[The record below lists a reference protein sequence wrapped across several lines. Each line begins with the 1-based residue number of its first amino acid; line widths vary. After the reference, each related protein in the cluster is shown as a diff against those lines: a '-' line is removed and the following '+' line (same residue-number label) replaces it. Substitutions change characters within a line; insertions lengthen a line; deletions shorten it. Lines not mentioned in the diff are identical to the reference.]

1 MFISQQY
8 NRTIEWKEKTI
19 TNKYMHCKIIKNK
32 NVDQ

>member
-1 MFISQQY
+1 MFISQQH

-19 TNKYMHCKIIKNK
+19 SNKHMQCKIIKNK